1 MHKND
6 AIIRAWLDGKTIEWV
21 CKNKENWGIYQ
32 GGLGT
37 LEDVNNWFQFRIV
50 PEKKMLYVNVY
61 PDGIHSCHYAY
72 STREKADK
80 AASVSRIA
88 CVEVEYKDGQGL

>member
-6 AIIRAWLDGKTIEWV
+6 AIIRAWLDGKTIEWA
-21 CKNKENWGIYQ
+21 CKDKEDWTVFDSV
-32 GGLGT
+32 LGD
-37 LEDVNNWFQFRIV
+37 LADPNNWFKYRIA

-61 PDGIHSCHYAY
+61 PNDHNSFSYAY

-80 AASVSRIA
+80 AAAANRIA
-88 CVEVEYKDGQGL
+88 CIEVEYKDGQGL